1 MIESILVPLDGSIF
15 AEHALPAAIDLA
27 KRNGATLHLVR
38 VHQPPILPSP
48 DAPVIVDTAWI
59 EAIRAEEVAYIDRI
73 AEQEIA
79 PTGLQFAKRLV
90 DGFPADA
97 LRDHAR
103 AEAIDLIVMTTHGRG
118 GFSRFWLG
126 SVADA
131 LVRQSRT
138 PVLLIRPHAEEPADE
153 VPPALRHIL
162 VPTDGSQLSYGVLG
176 KALALGG
183 PGAAR
188 FTLLRVL
195 APHPAAP
202 FPRASWDVDRDVPR
216 AERAAALAALEEV
229 AGRLRVQGVDAAC
242 AVVVHPVPAQAI
254 VDFSVTHA
262 VDAITL
268 ATSGRSGWTRVAL
281 GSVADKVMRATTLP
295 VLLYRPDPS
304 RTGGLAVVAGSGE
317 SAVIHGEG

>member
-15 AEHALPAAIDLA
+15 AEHAMPAAIDLA
-27 KRNGATLHLVR
+27 RRNGATLHLVR

-48 DAPVIVDTAWI
+48 DAPVIVDAAWT
-59 EAIRAEEVAYIDRI
+59 EALRTEEQAYIERI

-79 PTGLQFAKRLV
+79 PTGLQFVQRLV

-97 LRDHAR
+97 LSDYAR
-103 AEAIDLIVMTTHGRG
+103 AEGIDLIVMTTHGRG

-138 PVLLIRPHAEEPADE
+138 PVLLIRPRAEEPVDE
-153 VPPALRHIL
+153 LPPALRHIL
-162 VPTDGSQLSYGVLG
+162 VPTDGSQLSYGILD

-183 PGAAR
+183 PANTR

-195 APHPAAP
+195 APRPLAP

-216 AERAAALAALEEV
+216 EERAAALAELDEV
-229 AGRLRVQGVDAAC
+229 AGRLRVHGVEAEC
-242 AVVVHPVPAQAI
+242 AVVVHPVAAQAI
-254 VDFSVTHA
+254 IDFSVTHA

-295 VLLYRPDPS
+295 VLLFRPDPIE
-304 RTGGLAVVAGSGE
+304 TGGLAAAGVPG
-317 SAVIHGEG
+317 AAAAIHGER